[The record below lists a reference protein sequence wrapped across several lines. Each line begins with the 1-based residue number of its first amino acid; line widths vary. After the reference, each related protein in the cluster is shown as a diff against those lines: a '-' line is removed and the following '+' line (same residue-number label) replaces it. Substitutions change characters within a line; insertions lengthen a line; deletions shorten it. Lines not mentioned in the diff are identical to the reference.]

1 MWRLDTDPVSQ
12 GQTVTAAPSGG
23 EQAALRGY
31 KWQYD
36 HIAVMVYDSLIE
48 DDVVSLSLADPE
60 AGQVD
65 DLVLVRRGRMDA
77 FQFKS
82 SGGDTFGSTSHSEG
96 GQVAR
101 TCVRWTS
108 GGPRR
113 GAVRGKRLCTNS
125 TTAGLTTAEHRPK
138 LTRSS
143 KGQRERDIDNRHC
156 RSGGWLTVCSPQ
168 PNRLVMFP
176 VRERIKLRPSRV
188 FAGRFF
194 VKIPSS

>member
-113 GAVRGKRLCTNS
+113 GAVRGKP
-125 TTAGLTTAEHRPK
+125 GLTTAEHRPK

-143 KGQRERDIDNRHC
+143 KVSGSGTSITGTAVPAAGSPYAA
-156 RSGGWLTVCSPQ
+156 RSPTGSSC
-168 PNRLVMFP
+168 FP
-176 VRERIKLRPSRV
+176 YGN
-188 FAGRFF
+188 A
-194 VKIPSS
+194 SS